1 LKKDLKIATIIF
13 PTAVGSVTA
22 VKMPNKIADE
32 SKNEVEQEIL
42 EDFIKQY
49 KIQINEKLSQ
59 RNREIEIS
67 AVTS

>member
-1 LKKDLKIATIIF
+1 MKIATITF

>member
-1 LKKDLKIATIIF
+1 MKIATIIF